1 MVSLRGNFKM
11 CKNWNMSEKTVPI
24 LFVGDGFLSLCIT
37 SYLPFRPTLLGDFPA
52 CCGRRNASPTPLQI
66 EIWRAVRTCHS
77 EPVRTLV
84 WESPSNSRTRNVIHR
99 RGAHL
104 ERPAEKFL
112 IFRFLSAKRCHL
124 AGIFAKTHGTIPS
137 GTQRRNDNT
146 PGPSRLVSRHCRPR
160 LGSRP
165 CPAGAQ
171 DERPYEVRR
180 KAA

>member
-1 MVSLRGNFKM
+1 MRIFPRQCGKVEFARRAGGQVVRKICVVVSALRRSVSFFDATNWNLAGRQSLSLRR
-11 CKNWNMSEKTVPI
+11 VDRR
-24 LFVGDGFLSLCIT
+24 L
-37 SYLPFRPTLLGDFPA
+37 LPW
-52 CCGRRNASPTPLQI
+52 Q
-66 EIWRAVRTCHS
+66 
-77 EPVRTLV
+77 
-84 WESPSNSRTRNVIHR
+84 SPSNSRTRNVIHR

-171 DERPYEVRR
+171 DDRPYEVRR
-180 KAA
+180 KAVR

>member
-1 MVSLRGNFKM
+1 MSLR
-11 CKNWNMSEKTVPI
+11 
-24 LFVGDGFLSLCIT
+24 T
-37 SYLPFRPTLLGDFPA
+37 SDRRLLPW
-52 CCGRRNASPTPLQI
+52 Q
-66 EIWRAVRTCHS
+66 
-77 EPVRTLV
+77 
-84 WESPSNSRTRNVIHR
+84 SPSNSRTRNVIHR

-160 LGSRP
+160 LGSGP
-165 CPAGAQ
+165 CPATS
-171 DERPYEVRR
+171 YELNNLPLFFFTIKGYNEDKRFNQMSFSFSSPLFVAEYPLPGSGYFVVFWAF
-180 KAA
+180 KEGNWNL

>member
-1 MVSLRGNFKM
+1 MRRVDRRL
-11 CKNWNMSEKTVPI
+11 
-24 LFVGDGFLSLCIT
+24 
-37 SYLPFRPTLLGDFPA
+37 LPW
-52 CCGRRNASPTPLQI
+52 Q
-66 EIWRAVRTCHS
+66 
-77 EPVRTLV
+77 
-84 WESPSNSRTRNVIHR
+84 SPSNSRTRNVIHR

-180 KAA
+180 KAARNSMEIPTPVCALARNDREFDKFPICRAACKKPRKQQNTRCLAPGTLQQKRGEENEKDF